1 MLHGLTGRRTYGVL
15 PFQHGLGIDEEDGLR
30 VSLRGAVRES
40 VVAPP
45 VGDDVLRVAVCA
57 VPLMSNFTDVD
68 ALAAEPGVVVRFV
81 DRAEELVDADLVVV
95 PGTRGTVRALRWLR
109 ERGLADALARRAAEG
124 RPVLGICG
132 GFQVLGEHIEDD
144 VESREGSVA
153 GLGLLPVR
161 VRFAR
166 EKTLAR
172 PVGEALGEPVE
183 GYEIHH
189 GVAEVAGGEA
199 FLDGCRVGEMWGTHW
214 HGSLESDGF
223 RRRFLAGWR
232 GRPAPL
238 RPRARTSFAALR
250 EEQLDLLGDLIEEH
264 ADTDALLSLIEKGA
278 PAGLPFIA
286 PGAPVT
292 GGPGTRPRPPR
303 PLPERSFEC
312 HHAPR
317 HQGGPVSTPY
327 PFTALVGQ
335 DDLRLA
341 LLLNAVSPAVGGV
354 LVRGEKGTAKS
365 TAVRA
370 LSALLPEVPVVAGCR
385 FSLRPGRRRPELP
398 RRPARGG
405 RRAARPARMV
415 ELPVGASEDR
425 LVGALDIERAL
436 AEGVKAFE
444 PGLLADAHRGILYVD
459 EVNLLH
465 DHLVDLLLDAA
476 AMGASYVEREGVS
489 VRHAARFLLVG
500 TMNPEEGELRPQLL
514 DRFGLTVEV
523 AASRETDQR
532 VEVVR
537 RRLAHDDDPEAFAG
551 RWADEEAALRDR
563 VVAARALLPQVVLGD
578 GALRQIAATCAAF
591 EVDGMR
597 ADIVMARTATA
608 LAAWAGRTDV
618 RSEDVRQAALLALPH
633 RRRRNPF
640 DAPGL
645 DEDKLDET
653 LDEARED
660 DAPEPPGSPE
670 PPEGDDDPDGGP
682 GGGGGQPP
690 ADGGPDSPGLP
701 PQQSR
706 DQAEDRNQGEGAG
719 QEDAPAPQAPAA
731 GGPGEQGAVSA
742 AEPFR
747 TRMLSVPGIG
757 EGAAGRRSRAR
768 TEHGRT
774 TGSRRPRGA
783 LTKLHLA
790 ATVQAAAPHQRA
802 RGRSG
807 TGLVVRRD
815 DLRQA
820 TREGREGNLV
830 LFVVDASGSMAARQR
845 MSAVKGAVLSLL
857 LDAYQRRDKVGL
869 VTFRG
874 SAAEVAL
881 PPTSSVDAAAA
892 RLETLPTGGRT
903 PLAAGL
909 LRAHD
914 VLRVERLRD
923 AARRPLLVVVTDGR
937 ATGGVEPVAQAGRAA
952 RLFAADGVASVVV
965 DCESGYVRLGLAGQ
979 LAGELGGTAV
989 TLDELRADSIA
1000 GLVKD
1005 VQGHGNHSRKAA

>member
-1 MLHGLTGRRTYGVL
+1 M
-15 PFQHGLGIDEEDGLR
+15 
-30 VSLRGAVRES
+30 
-40 VVAPP
+40 
-45 VGDDVLRVAVCA
+45 
-57 VPLMSNFTDVD
+57 
-68 ALAAEPGVVVRFV
+68 
-81 DRAEELVDADLVVV
+81 
-95 PGTRGTVRALRWLR
+95 
-109 ERGLADALARRAAEG
+109 
-124 RPVLGICG
+124 
-132 GFQVLGEHIEDD
+132 
-144 VESREGSVA
+144 
-153 GLGLLPVR
+153 
-161 VRFAR
+161 
-166 EKTLAR
+166 
-172 PVGEALGEPVE
+172 
-183 GYEIHH
+183 
-189 GVAEVAGGEA
+189 
-199 FLDGCRVGEMWGTHW
+199 
-214 HGSLESDGF
+214 
-223 RRRFLAGWR
+223 
-232 GRPAPL
+232 
-238 RPRARTSFAALR
+238 
-250 EEQLDLLGDLIEEH
+250 
-264 ADTDALLSLIEKGA
+264 
-278 PAGLPFIA
+278 
-286 PGAPVT
+286 
-292 GGPGTRPRPPR
+292 
-303 PLPERSFEC
+303 
-312 HHAPR
+312 
-317 HQGGPVSTPY
+317 STPF
-327 PFTALVGQ
+327 PFTAVVGQ

-370 LSALLPEVPVVAGCR
+370 LSALLPEVAVVPGCR
-385 FSLRPGRRRPELP
+385 FSCDPAAPDPGCPDGPHEP
-398 RRPARGG
+398 GPGG
-405 RRAARPARMV
+405 ARPARMV

-523 AASRETDQR
+523 AASREPDQR

-537 RRLAHDDDPEAFAG
+537 RRLAHDDDPEGFAA
-551 RWADEEAALRDR
+551 RWRDEEADVRARI
-563 VVAARALLPQVVLGD
+563 VAARELLPSVVLGD
-578 GALRQIAATCAAF
+578 GALRRIAATCAAF

-618 RSEDVRQAALLALPH
+618 LAEDVRQAALLALPH

-645 DEDKLDET
+645 DEDKLDRT
-653 LDEARED
+653 LEEF
-660 DAPEPPGSPE
+660 
-670 PPEGDDDPDGGP
+670 GDDDPEPDPEPDADPDPDPDPDAGPDGP
-682 GGGGGQPP
+682 GGGG
-690 ADGGPDSPGLP
+690 DGGGGGLP
-701 PQQSR
+701 PS
-706 DQAEDRNQGEGAG
+706 DGPDGPDAGTAE
-719 QEDAPAPQAPAA
+719 APQNTRDTGDTGDSADQ
-731 GGPGEQGAVSA
+731 GGPGESGAVPGARPGGGGEQRPAPA

-747 TRMLSVPGIG
+747 TKVLSVPGLG

-774 TGSRRPRGA
+774 TGARRPRGA

-790 ATVQAAAPHQRA
+790 ATVRAAAPHQRA
-802 RGRSG
+802 RGRDG
-807 TGLVVRRD
+807 RGLVVRRD

-830 LFVVDASGSMAARQR
+830 LFVVDASGSMAARRR
-845 MSAVKGAVLSLL
+845 MGAVKGAVLSLL

-874 SAAEVAL
+874 GAAEVAL
-881 PPTSSVDAAAA
+881 PPTSSVDAAAV
-892 RLETLPTGGRT
+892 RLESLPTGGRT

-909 LRAHD
+909 LRAHE

-923 AARRPLLVVVTDGR
+923 PARRALVVVVTDGR
-937 ATGGVEPVAQAGRAA
+937 ATGGPDPVGLAGRAA

-965 DCESGYVRLGLAGQ
+965 DCESGPVRLGLAGL
-979 LAGELGGTAV
+979 LARELGGTAV
-989 TLDELRADSIA
+989 TLEELRADAIA

-1005 VQGHGNHSRKAA
+1005 VRGDSRRAA

>member
-1 MLHGLTGRRTYGVL
+1 M
-15 PFQHGLGIDEEDGLR
+15 
-30 VSLRGAVRES
+30 
-40 VVAPP
+40 
-45 VGDDVLRVAVCA
+45 
-57 VPLMSNFTDVD
+57 
-68 ALAAEPGVVVRFV
+68 
-81 DRAEELVDADLVVV
+81 
-95 PGTRGTVRALRWLR
+95 
-109 ERGLADALARRAAEG
+109 
-124 RPVLGICG
+124 
-132 GFQVLGEHIEDD
+132 
-144 VESREGSVA
+144 
-153 GLGLLPVR
+153 
-161 VRFAR
+161 
-166 EKTLAR
+166 
-172 PVGEALGEPVE
+172 
-183 GYEIHH
+183 
-189 GVAEVAGGEA
+189 
-199 FLDGCRVGEMWGTHW
+199 
-214 HGSLESDGF
+214 
-223 RRRFLAGWR
+223 
-232 GRPAPL
+232 
-238 RPRARTSFAALR
+238 
-250 EEQLDLLGDLIEEH
+250 
-264 ADTDALLSLIEKGA
+264 
-278 PAGLPFIA
+278 
-286 PGAPVT
+286 
-292 GGPGTRPRPPR
+292 
-303 PLPERSFEC
+303 
-312 HHAPR
+312 
-317 HQGGPVSTPY
+317 STPF
-327 PFTALVGQ
+327 PFTAVVGQ

-370 LSALLPEVPVVAGCR
+370 LSALLPAVDVVTGCR
-385 FSLRPGRRRPELP
+385 FSCD
-398 RRPARGG
+398 PAAPDPACPDGPHEVE
-405 RRAARPARMV
+405 ASSTRPARMV

-436 AEGVKAFE
+436 SEGVKAFE

-523 AASRETDQR
+523 AASREPDQR

-537 RRLAHDDDPEAFAG
+537 RRLAHDDDPATFVA
-551 RWADEEAALRDR
+551 RWADEEAEVRARI
-563 VVAARALLPQVVLGD
+563 VAARALLPSVRLGD

-618 RSEDVRQAALLALPH
+618 LAEDVRQAALLALPH

-653 LDEARED
+653 LEEFS
-660 DAPEPPGSPE
+660 GSDGDGSDGNGP
-670 PPEGDDDPDGGP
+670 DDDPDPDGP
-682 GGGGGQPP
+682 GGGGQPP
-690 ADGGPDSPGLP
+690 QEGPDDGSPAGDVP
-701 PQQSR
+701 
-706 DQAEDRNQGEGAG
+706 AQGEPS
-719 QEDAPAPQAPAA
+719 EDGQAPAGQSA
-731 GGPGEQGAVSA
+731 AEQSPVRA

-747 TRMLSVPGIG
+747 TKVLSVPGLG

-790 ATVQAAAPHQRA
+790 ATVQAAAPHQLA

-807 TGLVVRRD
+807 RGLVVRRD

-881 PPTSSVDAAAA
+881 PPTSSVDAAAV
-892 RLETLPTGGRT
+892 RLESLPTGGRT
-903 PLAAGL
+903 PLSAGL
-909 LRAHD
+909 LRAHE

-923 AARRPLLVVVTDGR
+923 SARRPLVVVVTDGR
-937 ATGGVEPVAQAGRAA
+937 ATGGPEPVATAGRAA
-952 RLFAADGVASVVV
+952 RLFAAEGVASVVV
-965 DCESGYVRLGLAGQ
+965 DCESGPVRLGLAGQ

-989 TLDELRADSIA
+989 TLDALRADSLA
-1000 GLVKD
+1000 GLVRD
-1005 VQGHGNHSRKAA
+1005 VQGTSRRAA

>member
-1 MLHGLTGRRTYGVL
+1 MTT
-15 PFQHGLGIDEEDGLR
+15 PF
-30 VSLRGAVRES
+30 
-40 VVAPP
+40 
-45 VGDDVLRVAVCA
+45 
-57 VPLMSNFTDVD
+57 
-68 ALAAEPGVVVRFV
+68 
-81 DRAEELVDADLVVV
+81 
-95 PGTRGTVRALRWLR
+95 
-109 ERGLADALARRAAEG
+109 
-124 RPVLGICG
+124 
-132 GFQVLGEHIEDD
+132 
-144 VESREGSVA
+144 
-153 GLGLLPVR
+153 
-161 VRFAR
+161 
-166 EKTLAR
+166 
-172 PVGEALGEPVE
+172 
-183 GYEIHH
+183 
-189 GVAEVAGGEA
+189 
-199 FLDGCRVGEMWGTHW
+199 
-214 HGSLESDGF
+214 
-223 RRRFLAGWR
+223 
-232 GRPAPL
+232 
-238 RPRARTSFAALR
+238 
-250 EEQLDLLGDLIEEH
+250 
-264 ADTDALLSLIEKGA
+264 
-278 PAGLPFIA
+278 
-286 PGAPVT
+286 
-292 GGPGTRPRPPR
+292 
-303 PLPERSFEC
+303 
-312 HHAPR
+312 
-317 HQGGPVSTPY
+317 
-327 PFTALVGQ
+327 PFTAVVGQ

-370 LSALLPEVPVVAGCR
+370 LSALLPAVDVVAGCR
-385 FSLRPGRRRPELP
+385 FSCDPAAPDPACPDGPHNPPGAFES
-398 RRPARGG
+398 
-405 RRAARPARMV
+405 RPARMV

-523 AASRETDQR
+523 AASREPDQR

-537 RRLAHDDDPEAFAG
+537 RRLAYDDDPAGFAA
-551 RWADEEAALRDR
+551 RWAGEEAAVRQR
-563 VVAARALLPQVVLGD
+563 VVAARGLLPSVRLGD

-608 LAAWAGRTDV
+608 LAAWAGRTEV
-618 RSEDVRQAALLALPH
+618 LAEDVRRAALLALPH

-645 DEDKLDET
+645 DEDKLDQALE
-653 LDEARED
+653 EFSGED
-660 DAPEPPGSPE
+660 D
-670 PPEGDDDPDGGP
+670 GDDDPDPGGP
-682 GGGGGQPP
+682 GGGGGQPAP
-690 ADGGPDSPGLP
+690 DDGGPQGGDTAARPEAGADGE
-701 PQQSR
+701 PQTSGGTS
-706 DQAEDRNQGEGAG
+706 GE
-719 QEDAPAPQAPAA
+719 QAP
-731 GGPGEQGAVSA
+731 VRA

-747 TRMLSVPGIG
+747 AKVLSVPGIG

-774 TGSRRPRGA
+774 TGARRPRGA

-807 TGLVVRRD
+807 PGLVIRRD

-820 TREGREGNLV
+820 AREGREGNLV

-874 SAAEVAL
+874 AAAEVAL

-892 RLETLPTGGRT
+892 RLESLPTGGRT

-923 AARRPLLVVVTDGR
+923 PARRALVVVVTDGR
-937 ATGGVEPVAQAGRAA
+937 ATGGPEPVALAGRAA

-965 DCESGYVRLGLAGQ
+965 DCESGPVRLGLAGQ
-979 LAGELGGTAV
+979 LADELGGTAV

-1005 VQGHGNHSRKAA
+1005 VQGRSRRAA

>member
-1 MLHGLTGRRTYGVL
+1 M
-15 PFQHGLGIDEEDGLR
+15 
-30 VSLRGAVRES
+30 
-40 VVAPP
+40 
-45 VGDDVLRVAVCA
+45 
-57 VPLMSNFTDVD
+57 
-68 ALAAEPGVVVRFV
+68 
-81 DRAEELVDADLVVV
+81 
-95 PGTRGTVRALRWLR
+95 
-109 ERGLADALARRAAEG
+109 
-124 RPVLGICG
+124 
-132 GFQVLGEHIEDD
+132 
-144 VESREGSVA
+144 
-153 GLGLLPVR
+153 
-161 VRFAR
+161 
-166 EKTLAR
+166 
-172 PVGEALGEPVE
+172 
-183 GYEIHH
+183 
-189 GVAEVAGGEA
+189 
-199 FLDGCRVGEMWGTHW
+199 
-214 HGSLESDGF
+214 
-223 RRRFLAGWR
+223 
-232 GRPAPL
+232 
-238 RPRARTSFAALR
+238 
-250 EEQLDLLGDLIEEH
+250 
-264 ADTDALLSLIEKGA
+264 
-278 PAGLPFIA
+278 
-286 PGAPVT
+286 
-292 GGPGTRPRPPR
+292 
-303 PLPERSFEC
+303 
-312 HHAPR
+312 
-317 HQGGPVSTPY
+317 STPY
-327 PFTALVGQ
+327 PFTAIVGQ
-335 DDLRLA
+335 DDLRLG

-370 LSALLPEVPVVAGCR
+370 LAALMPEVSVVPGCR
-385 FSLRPGRRRPELP
+385 FSCDPGAPD
-398 RRPARGG
+398 PACPDGPHG
-405 RRAARPARMV
+405 DGTGVSRAARTV

-436 AEGVKAFE
+436 SEGVKAFE

-523 AASRETDQR
+523 AASRDTDQR

-537 RRLAHDDDPEAFAG
+537 RRLAHDDDPVAFAA
-551 RWADEEAALRDR
+551 RWAEEEAALRDR
-563 VVAARALLPQVVLGD
+563 ITAARALLPQVVLGD
-578 GALRQIAATCAAF
+578 GVLRQIAATCAAF

-608 LAAWAGRTDV
+608 LAAWAGREEV
-618 RSEDVRQAALLALPH
+618 LAEDVRQAALLALPH

-645 DEDKLDET
+645 DEDKLDDT
-653 LDEARED
+653 LQEAAGDEA
-660 DAPEPPGSPE
+660 GG
-670 PPEGDDDPDGGP
+670 EGGNDPDPDGPHPDGP
-682 GGGGGQPP
+682 GDGGGGDDGGGGGGVPP
-690 ADGGPDSPGLP
+690 QADGSGTTGPAQEGSTDTPGRSAGAE
-701 PQQSR
+701 QQPVAS
-706 DQAEDRNQGEGAG
+706 
-719 QEDAPAPQAPAA
+719 
-731 GGPGEQGAVSA
+731 

-747 TRMLSVPGIG
+747 TRTLSVPGLG

-774 TGSRRPRGA
+774 TGSRRPQGA
-783 LTKLHLA
+783 LTKLHLS
-790 ATVQAAAPHQRA
+790 ATVQAAAPHQHA

-807 TGLVVRRD
+807 RGLVVRRD

-874 SAAEVAL
+874 KDAEVAL

-892 RLETLPTGGRT
+892 RLESLPTGGRT

-923 AARRPLLVVVTDGR
+923 PSRRPLLVVVTDGR
-937 ATGGVEPVAQAGRAA
+937 ATGGPEPVALAGRAG
-952 RLFAADGVASVVV
+952 RLHRSEGTASVVV
-965 DCESGYVRLGLAGQ
+965 DCESGIVRLGLAAQ
-979 LAGELGGTAV
+979 LARDLGGTAV

-1005 VQGHGNHSRKAA
+1005 VTAAGRAA

>member
-1 MLHGLTGRRTYGVL
+1 MTT
-15 PFQHGLGIDEEDGLR
+15 PF
-30 VSLRGAVRES
+30 
-40 VVAPP
+40 
-45 VGDDVLRVAVCA
+45 
-57 VPLMSNFTDVD
+57 
-68 ALAAEPGVVVRFV
+68 
-81 DRAEELVDADLVVV
+81 
-95 PGTRGTVRALRWLR
+95 
-109 ERGLADALARRAAEG
+109 
-124 RPVLGICG
+124 
-132 GFQVLGEHIEDD
+132 
-144 VESREGSVA
+144 
-153 GLGLLPVR
+153 
-161 VRFAR
+161 
-166 EKTLAR
+166 
-172 PVGEALGEPVE
+172 
-183 GYEIHH
+183 
-189 GVAEVAGGEA
+189 
-199 FLDGCRVGEMWGTHW
+199 
-214 HGSLESDGF
+214 
-223 RRRFLAGWR
+223 
-232 GRPAPL
+232 
-238 RPRARTSFAALR
+238 
-250 EEQLDLLGDLIEEH
+250 
-264 ADTDALLSLIEKGA
+264 
-278 PAGLPFIA
+278 
-286 PGAPVT
+286 
-292 GGPGTRPRPPR
+292 
-303 PLPERSFEC
+303 
-312 HHAPR
+312 
-317 HQGGPVSTPY
+317 
-327 PFTALVGQ
+327 PFTAVVGQ

-370 LSALLPEVPVVAGCR
+370 LSALMPTLDVVSGCR
-385 FSLRPGRRRPELP
+385 FSCDPGSPDPGCPDGPHEP
-398 RRPARGG
+398 GAFET
-405 RRAARPARMV
+405 RAARMV

-436 AEGVKAFE
+436 SEGVKAFE

-523 AASRETDQR
+523 AASREPDQR

-537 RRLAHDDDPEAFAG
+537 RRLAYDDDPTGFAA
-551 RWADEEAALRDR
+551 RWAEEEAAVRAR
-563 VVAARALLPQVVLGD
+563 IVAARELLPSVRLGD

-618 RSEDVRQAALLALPH
+618 LAEDVRQAALLALPH

-653 LDEARED
+653 LEEFG
-660 DAPEPPGSPE
+660 GSD
-670 PPEGDDDPDGGP
+670 DDDPDPDPGPDGP
-682 GGGGGQPP
+682 GGGGGGQPEP
-690 ADGGPDSPGLP
+690 DDAPQGGDDAAARPEAGEDGQ
-701 PQQSR
+701 PQPS
-706 DQAEDRNQGEGAG
+706 GAG
-719 QEDAPAPQAPAA
+719 
-731 GGPGEQGAVSA
+731 EQSA
-742 AEPFR
+742 ARASEPFR
-747 TRMLSVPGIG
+747 TKVLSVPGIG

-774 TGSRRPRGA
+774 TGARRPRGA

-807 TGLVVRRD
+807 PGLVVRRD

-874 SAAEVAL
+874 TAADVAL

-923 AARRPLLVVVTDGR
+923 PARRPLVVLVTDGR
-937 ATGGVEPVAQAGRAA
+937 ATGGPEPVALAGRAA

-965 DCESGYVRLGLAGQ
+965 DCESGPVRLGLAGQ

-1005 VQGHGNHSRKAA
+1005 VQRRAA

>member
-1 MLHGLTGRRTYGVL
+1 MTT
-15 PFQHGLGIDEEDGLR
+15 PF
-30 VSLRGAVRES
+30 
-40 VVAPP
+40 
-45 VGDDVLRVAVCA
+45 
-57 VPLMSNFTDVD
+57 
-68 ALAAEPGVVVRFV
+68 
-81 DRAEELVDADLVVV
+81 
-95 PGTRGTVRALRWLR
+95 
-109 ERGLADALARRAAEG
+109 
-124 RPVLGICG
+124 
-132 GFQVLGEHIEDD
+132 
-144 VESREGSVA
+144 
-153 GLGLLPVR
+153 
-161 VRFAR
+161 
-166 EKTLAR
+166 
-172 PVGEALGEPVE
+172 
-183 GYEIHH
+183 
-189 GVAEVAGGEA
+189 
-199 FLDGCRVGEMWGTHW
+199 
-214 HGSLESDGF
+214 
-223 RRRFLAGWR
+223 
-232 GRPAPL
+232 
-238 RPRARTSFAALR
+238 
-250 EEQLDLLGDLIEEH
+250 
-264 ADTDALLSLIEKGA
+264 
-278 PAGLPFIA
+278 
-286 PGAPVT
+286 
-292 GGPGTRPRPPR
+292 
-303 PLPERSFEC
+303 
-312 HHAPR
+312 
-317 HQGGPVSTPY
+317 
-327 PFTALVGQ
+327 PFTAVVGQ

-370 LSALLPEVPVVAGCR
+370 LSALMPEVDVVSECR
-385 FSLRPGRRRPELP
+385 FSCDPGSPDPGCPDGPHEP
-398 RRPARGG
+398 GG
-405 RRAARPARMV
+405 FASRPARMV

-436 AEGVKAFE
+436 SEGVKAFE

-523 AASRETDQR
+523 AASREPDQR

-537 RRLAHDDDPEAFAG
+537 RRLAYDDDPAAFAA
-551 RWADEEAALRDR
+551 RWAEEEADVRARI
-563 VVAARALLPQVVLGD
+563 VAAKKLLPSVRLGD
-578 GALRQIAATCAAF
+578 DALRQIAATCAAF

-618 RSEDVRQAALLALPH
+618 LAEDVRQAALLALPH

-653 LDEARED
+653 LEEF
-660 DAPEPPGSPE
+660 S
-670 PPEGDDDPDGGP
+670 GDDDPDPDLDPDPDSGP
-682 GGGGGQPP
+682 DGPDGGGGQPAP
-690 ADGGPDSPGLP
+690 DDG
-701 PQQSR
+701 PQGG
-706 DQAEDRNQGEGAG
+706 DQEVRPEGEQDGQPQPQPSGAG
-719 QEDAPAPQAPAA
+719 
-731 GGPGEQGAVSA
+731 EQSA
-742 AEPFR
+742 ARASEPFR
-747 TRMLSVPGIG
+747 TKVLSVPGLG

-774 TGSRRPRGA
+774 TGARRPKGS

-807 TGLVVRRD
+807 PGLVVRRD

-874 SAAEVAL
+874 SGADVAL
-881 PPTSSVDAAAA
+881 PPTSSVDAAAV
-892 RLETLPTGGRT
+892 RLESLPTGGRT
-903 PLAAGL
+903 PLSAGL

-923 AARRPLLVVVTDGR
+923 PARRPLVVVVTDGR
-937 ATGGVEPVAQAGRAA
+937 ATGGPEPVALAGRAA
-952 RLFAADGVASVVV
+952 RLFAAEGVASVVV
-965 DCESGYVRLGLAGQ
+965 DCESGPVRLGLAGQ

-1005 VQGHGNHSRKAA
+1005 VQGTSRRAA

>member
-1 MLHGLTGRRTYGVL
+1 MTT
-15 PFQHGLGIDEEDGLR
+15 PF
-30 VSLRGAVRES
+30 
-40 VVAPP
+40 
-45 VGDDVLRVAVCA
+45 
-57 VPLMSNFTDVD
+57 
-68 ALAAEPGVVVRFV
+68 
-81 DRAEELVDADLVVV
+81 
-95 PGTRGTVRALRWLR
+95 
-109 ERGLADALARRAAEG
+109 
-124 RPVLGICG
+124 
-132 GFQVLGEHIEDD
+132 
-144 VESREGSVA
+144 
-153 GLGLLPVR
+153 
-161 VRFAR
+161 
-166 EKTLAR
+166 
-172 PVGEALGEPVE
+172 
-183 GYEIHH
+183 
-189 GVAEVAGGEA
+189 
-199 FLDGCRVGEMWGTHW
+199 
-214 HGSLESDGF
+214 
-223 RRRFLAGWR
+223 
-232 GRPAPL
+232 
-238 RPRARTSFAALR
+238 
-250 EEQLDLLGDLIEEH
+250 
-264 ADTDALLSLIEKGA
+264 
-278 PAGLPFIA
+278 
-286 PGAPVT
+286 
-292 GGPGTRPRPPR
+292 
-303 PLPERSFEC
+303 
-312 HHAPR
+312 
-317 HQGGPVSTPY
+317 
-327 PFTALVGQ
+327 PFTAVVGQ

-370 LSALLPEVPVVAGCR
+370 LSALLPEVAVVPGCR
-385 FSLRPGRRRPELP
+385 FSCDPAAPDPACPDGPHETGPG
-398 RRPARGG
+398 AQ
-405 RRAARPARMV
+405 RPARMV

-523 AASRETDQR
+523 AASREPDQR

-537 RRLAHDDDPEAFAG
+537 RRLAYDDDPEGFAT
-551 RWADEEAALRDR
+551 RWADEESSVRARII
-563 VVAARALLPQVVLGD
+563 AARELLPSVRLGD

-608 LAAWAGRTDV
+608 LAAWDGRTDV
-618 RSEDVRQAALLALPH
+618 LAEDVRQAALLALPH

-645 DEDKLDET
+645 DENKLDET
-653 LDEARED
+653 LEEFAEQEQEPEQGPED
-660 DAPEPPGSPE
+660 DDP
-670 PPEGDDDPDGGP
+670 DPDGGP
-682 GGGGGQPP
+682 DGSGGGGGQQPP
-690 ADGGPDSPGLP
+690 ESDSDG
-701 PQQSR
+701 PQGDDAGAQPE
-706 DQAEDRNQGEGAG
+706 AGEGG
-719 QEDAPAPQAPAA
+719 QPQGA
-731 GGPGEQGAVSA
+731 GEQQPVRAS
-742 AEPFR
+742 EPFR
-747 TRMLSVPGIG
+747 TKVLSVPGIG

-774 TGSRRPRGA
+774 TGARRPQGA

-790 ATVQAAAPHQRA
+790 ATIQAAAPHQLA
-802 RGRSG
+802 RGRAG
-807 TGLVVRRD
+807 RGLVVRRD

-874 SAAEVAL
+874 AAADVAL
-881 PPTSSVDAAAA
+881 PPTSSVDAAAV
-892 RLETLPTGGRT
+892 RLESLPTGGRT

-909 LRAHD
+909 LKARD
-914 VLRVERLRD
+914 VLRIERLRD
-923 AARRPLLVVVTDGR
+923 PARRALVVVVTDGR
-937 ATGGVEPVAQAGRAA
+937 ATGGPEPVALAGRAA

-965 DCESGYVRLGLAGQ
+965 DCESGPVRLGLAGQ
-979 LAGELGGTAV
+979 LAGELEGTAV
-989 TLDELRADSIA
+989 TLGELRADSIA

-1005 VQGHGNHSRKAA
+1005 VQRRAA